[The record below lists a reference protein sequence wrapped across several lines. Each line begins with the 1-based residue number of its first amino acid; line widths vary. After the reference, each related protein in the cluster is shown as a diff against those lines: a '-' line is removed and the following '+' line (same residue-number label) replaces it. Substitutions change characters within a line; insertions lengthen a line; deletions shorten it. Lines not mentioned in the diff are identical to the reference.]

1 MLGLCVF
8 FRPRLLYP
16 IFIQDDKKK
25 TMKKE
30 TQEEPPLEF
39 LVDLFHLLL
48 ISRVDLLL
56 PVQHNKVISK

>member
-1 MLGLCVF
+1 LLGLCVF

-48 ISRVDLLL
+48 LLL